1 MVPIWVRCSSTIR
14 VIVVRLI
21 RAATRKNIIGKNLSD
36 VFQSLCV
43 ITKIRI
49 FWKVIAVRDD
59 PLRCFNIIH
68 LFLGILDL
76 LLGFRNFVIGFFF
89 AVLIFFLS
97 IGKLLF
103 GVLQVFF
110 GVF

>member
-1 MVPIWVRCSSTIR
+1 M
-14 VIVVRLI
+14 VRLI